1 MDLGRGRNVKGVN
14 AAFDLSHLGH
24 GTHSCLGFWSVGTAG
39 RFKSQ
44 PSPHSLRPHPHV
56 STAWNPRRGDLQF
69 RGDQDAMIR
78 APSTSL
84 LRHAVFQHRHPRTK
98 EATHNGLNHA
108 CPQVEAL

>member
-44 PSPHSLRPHPHV
+44 PSPHGLRPHPHV
-56 STAWNPRRGDLQF
+56 STAWNPR
-69 RGDQDAMIR
+69 
-78 APSTSL
+78 
-84 LRHAVFQHRHPRTK
+84 
-98 EATHNGLNHA
+98 
-108 CPQVEAL
+108 